1 MLVLIH
7 LQDYWILFP
16 DKITSYLQIKSR
28 NELNILSLPHVKLKT
43 FHRLMHSGLNHY
55 KFYLN

>member
-7 LQDYWILFP
+7 LQDHWILIP

-43 FHRLMHSGLNHY
+43 FHHLMHSG
-55 KFYLN
+55 